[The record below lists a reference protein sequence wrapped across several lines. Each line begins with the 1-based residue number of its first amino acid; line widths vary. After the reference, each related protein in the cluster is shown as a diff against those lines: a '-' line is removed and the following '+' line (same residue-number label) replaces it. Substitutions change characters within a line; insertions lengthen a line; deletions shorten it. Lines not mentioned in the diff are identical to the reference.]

1 MFTNPPARRRRG
13 VLPLLMSMLVTVALT
28 GVGVLSTASP
38 AGAATTQ
45 QVTITVHN
53 VWELDCDD
61 NEFISLG
68 VFETCGYDYY
78 AKAFFPSGEVTSP
91 RAPDDRTNITPD
103 WQLTGTVDRDAGPF
117 GVRIQLW
124 DHDSTSGDDA
134 VDIADGDDNLDIT
147 IDPRIGD
154 FSGDVRTAN
163 VGWSTGSGDESAVIY
178 FSVTFGPSVD
188 VDRDGIHDGLER
200 SAIGVDKA
208 GNIPQG
214 GNLRAVPANRE
225 IPGSGPTVASN
236 PCQSTVLVEN
246 DYMRVTGGA
255 SPHNHRPVQAA
266 IDDSVSTFAAGDRPA
281 PDTCPYAGFA
291 AKGGVQLLMVV
302 DDELPE
308 TATVTWAPATGGATT
323 GESIR
328 DGNGGDSD
336 PANDTFDPRLRP
348 WYSYTLWGHS
358 QPGTTSSGLCC
369 ADNNKRPDILVTLAG
384 FTSQVG
390 SAKEQAG
397 TFMHE
402 LGHALGLGHGGGDGS
417 NCKPNYVSIMNY
429 TYQFTGVP
437 DASVVPTVDVNGD
450 GLVDNRDQ
458 FRMDYSRLALLDLDE
473 DALSEST
480 PIGTSSDLFFW
491 DGDGKT
497 PWRNSPINAQ
507 VDWDNDSPSVIDP
520 DTVPADV
527 NFTANSGCTASPP
540 PGTKGTVD
548 LPGYDDWEKL
558 KFQAQLASPGTST
571 GVPSNEELDRAEADL
586 VRKGIRDAMSTSDLS
601 VTLTDSPEPVAAG
614 TDLVYTLTV
623 RNHAPYN
630 TGWDAEVSQTLPAE
644 VTFQSASAGC
654 SQTAGVVTCAL
665 GDLAPGATATRT
677 VTAHVPAGL
686 VYDNGGPLPVA
697 SSAEV
702 SHDGPDPDTSNNR
715 ASQTTKVVAVADLQV
730 TGASARGPLEVMLG
744 ETGQAELDV
753 SLANAGPSSPMD
765 AEVTMAATADPG
777 VTVTPTGDTQD
788 VTALTVGSPQSV
800 GFQVDVRCDA
810 PGSKTVRLQAAVAP
824 KNAADTD
831 PDLTNNRRSEAITVD
846 CVVPIAV
853 NVRPK
858 GYPNSI
864 NLNTDAT
871 LAALTTEAGE
881 YGLPLDFD
889 ATGIDVSTTL
899 WGVRTHLFNTASPT
913 GAREIHG
920 IGHPQ
925 DSYELDERTRDGDL
939 DLVLH
944 FKPSESGLQANSTEA
959 CLKGKYVTATG
970 ARYTY
975 FGCDSVRV
983 VTKDAS
989 TVMVYGRPM

>member
-1 MFTNPPARRRRG
+1 MTMNPPAERRRSLPALLLSVLVTLTLTAAG
-13 VLPLLMSMLVTVALT
+13 VLGIP
-28 GVGVLSTASP
+28 SP
-38 AGAATTQ
+38 AHAATPQ

-68 VFETCGYDYY
+68 LFETCGYDYY

-91 RAPDDRTNITPD
+91 RVPDDRTDVAPN

-124 DHDSTSGDDA
+124 DHDSTSGDDLI
-134 VDIADGDDNLDIT
+134 DIADGDDNLDIT
-147 IDPRIGD
+147 VDPQTGD

-188 VDRDGIHDGLER
+188 LDGDGIHDGLER

-225 IPGSGPTVASN
+225 IPGSGPPVASN

-246 DYMRVTGGA
+246 DYMRVTGGP

-266 IDDSVSTFAAGDRPA
+266 IDDSVATFAAGDRPA
-281 PDTCPYAGFA
+281 PGTCPYAGFTA
-291 AKGGVQLLMVV
+291 SGGVQLLMVI

-308 TATVTWAPATGGATT
+308 MATVTWAPATGGATT

-336 PANDTFDPRLRP
+336 PANDTFDPRIRP
-348 WYSYTLWGHS
+348 WYSYALWAHS
-358 QPGTTSSGLCC
+358 QPGTRSSGLCC
-369 ADNNKRPDILVTLAG
+369 ADNNARPDILITLAG
-384 FTSQVG
+384 FTGGVG

-402 LGHALGLGHGGGDGS
+402 LGHALGLGHGGGDGA
-417 NCKPNYVSIMNY
+417 NCKPNYISIMNY
-429 TYQFTGVP
+429 AYQFTGVP
-437 DASVVPTVDVNGD
+437 DASVVPTADLNGD
-450 GLVDNRDQ
+450 GLVDNRDR
-458 FRMDYSRLALLDLDE
+458 FRMDFSRLALLGLDE

-480 PIGTSSDLFFW
+480 PIGASSDLFFW
-491 DGDGKT
+491 DGDGAS

-507 VDWDNDSPSVIDP
+507 VDWDNDSPSAIDP
-520 DTVPADV
+520 GTVAADV
-527 NFTANSGCTASPP
+527 NFTADSGCPASPP
-540 PGTKGTVD
+540 PGTIGVID
-548 LPGYDDWEKL
+548 LPGYDDWDNL
-558 KFQAQLASPGTST
+558 KFQSPLASPGTSV
-571 GVPSNEELDRAEADL
+571 GVPSGQELDRARADL
-586 VRKGIRDAMSTSDLS
+586 IRQGIRDAMSTTDLS
-601 VTLTDSPEPVAAG
+601 VALTDSPDPVAAG
-614 TDLVYTLTV
+614 ADLVYTLTV

-630 TGWDAEVSQTLPAE
+630 TGYTAKVSQTLPPQT
-644 VTFQSASAGC
+644 TFQSASAGC
-654 SQTAGVVTCAL
+654 GHAAGTVTCEL

-677 VTAHVPAGL
+677 VTVHVPADL
-686 VYDNGGPLPVA
+686 VYQHGGPLDVT

-702 SHDGPDPDTSNNR
+702 SHDGPDPDTGNNR
-715 ASQTTKVVAVADLQV
+715 ASATTRVVAVADLQV
-730 TGASARGPLEVMLG
+730 SGATARGPLEVLLG
-744 ETGQAELDV
+744 QTGQVDLDV
-753 SLANAGPSSPMD
+753 SLANAGPSSPID
-765 AEVTMAATADPG
+765 AVASMAATADPG
-777 VTVTPTGDTQD
+777 VTITPAGDTRD
-788 VTALTVGSPQSV
+788 VTALAVGSPRTV
-800 GFQVDVRCDA
+800 GFRVGVRCDA
-810 PGSKTVRLQAAVAP
+810 PGAKTVRLQATVAP

-831 PDLTNNRRSEAITVD
+831 PDLTNNQRTEAITVD
-846 CVVPIAV
+846 CVVPIAI

-858 GYPNSI
+858 GFPNSV

-871 LAALTTEAGE
+871 LAALTTRAGE

-889 ATGIDVSTTL
+889 ATRIDVSTAQ
-899 WGVRTHLFNTASPT
+899 WGLRTNLFDTATPT
-913 GAREIHG
+913 GAGEIHG
-920 IGHPQ
+920 TGHPEN
-925 DSYELDERTRDGDL
+925 SYELDERTRDGDL

-944 FKPSESGLQANSTEA
+944 FKPSDSGLQAGSTEA
-959 CLKGKYVTATG
+959 CLKGKYVTAAG
-970 ARYTY
+970 ARYTF

-983 VTKDAS
+983 MTK
-989 TVMVYGRPM
+989 